1 MATPLSDEIR
11 ALITFA
17 NETTEAGDTKLGDC
31 VKTLCEGYN
40 GGKNLP
46 SSPLV
51 VPSGAISS
59 RLAALLAYAN
69 ETTGAG
75 DTTMGDAI
83 RTLCEGYGGG
93 ELVFYE
99 KLIGDGTA
107 YINTKYIPTTNL
119 TRLFVD
125 FSADA
130 AYADVLGCRSG
141 STSNNSVA
149 LSTGTQNKSPT
160 YSIFYRNNVSYNLGA
175 TATNG
180 WKVTIKATETGY
192 NAETLYAGSSSP
204 SVKSITKQTNVP
216 NCPLT
221 IFGSNVNNVHQTYTN
236 TLVVKRVEVVDGSTS
251 MNLVPCTYNGEA
263 GMWDLVSQT
272 FYGNAASSGQF
283 TVEGE
288 IVYYDRLI
296 GDGTAYID
304 LGIPATTNDRYELG
318 FQLTEGKANPF
329 FGAYN
334 TSGTRLAFL
343 GRSSLSTRTSFPI
356 VYCSSSQQQLAIAG
370 RLNNY
375 VEGYVDLSALTAEF
389 GNGVTSF
396 TKGGNAFPTQNLH
409 IFTTA
414 EHNSPHACSFSHFRL
429 IRESNLLMDLKPCTY
444 NGEAGMWDMVGW
456 KFYGNSNTSGA
467 FTAENES

>member
-93 ELVFYE
+93 ELIFYE

-125 FSADA
+125 FSANA
-130 AYADVLGCRSG
+130 AFAEVLGCRSG
-141 STSNNSVA
+141 STSNNSVN
-149 LSTGTQNKSPT
+149 LTTGSLNKSPT
-160 YSIFYRNNVSYNLGA
+160 YSIFYRNNVSYNLGV

-192 NAETLYAGSSSP
+192 DAETLYAGSSSP
-204 SVKSITKQTNVP
+204 SVRSITKQTNVP
-216 NCPLT
+216 NCPMT

-236 TLVVKRVEVVDGSTS
+236 TLVVKRVEIVDGSTS
-251 MNLVPCTYNGEA
+251 LHLVPCTYNGEA
-263 GMWDLVSQT
+263 GMWDLVEGK

-288 IVYYDRLI
+288 LGNPAETPFTFESTWSVY
-296 GDGTAYID
+296 GS
-304 LGIPATTNDRYELG
+304 N
-318 FQLTEGKANPF
+318 
-329 FGAYN
+329 
-334 TSGTRLAFL
+334 
-343 GRSSLSTRTSFPI
+343 
-356 VYCSSSQQQLAIAG
+356 VAG
-370 RLNNY
+370 RMFDGNETTYGWFAGTETTKNTTITFDERCFLSKIRVVHGRDSTKNIGVYLSNDGETWELVETLQDVKNVEVEYTINRIAKY
-375 VEGYVDLSALTAEF
+375 VKLQRVSGNTAWAAIKE
-389 GNGVTSF
+389 
-396 TKGGNAFPTQNLH
+396 
-409 IFTTA
+409 IY
-414 EHNSPHACSFSHFRL
+414 FS
-429 IRESNLLMDLKPCTY
+429 
-444 NGEAGMWDMVGW
+444 
-456 KFYGNSNTSGA
+456 
-467 FTAENES
+467 